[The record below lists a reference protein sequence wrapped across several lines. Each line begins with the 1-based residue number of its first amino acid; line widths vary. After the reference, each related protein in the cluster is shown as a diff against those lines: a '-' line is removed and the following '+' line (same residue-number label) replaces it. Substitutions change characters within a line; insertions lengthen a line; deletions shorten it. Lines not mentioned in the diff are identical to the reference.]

1 MEGQR
6 LLFMSWLPPFVIY
19 GWTVLTTVLL
29 RMEEVIGGLVKRMA
43 ITDPG
48 AVEVIL
54 PEQFEQ
60 SREKCFYLVGELM
73 TTKPFRREAL
83 VAMVRSLWI
92 PAADQSNRSLM
103 TISDLDG
110 GKRFLFSFKRA
121 SDLKW
126 VVGGTPWSFE
136 KALLAVAVTD
146 GKEDPLAV
154 SLHKQLFWIRVR
166 GLPPIYLEDG
176 RVESTGKFIGDA
188 LGEHV
193 RSMRGRGSGGV
204 LGNYLRMRVGID
216 ITKPMQAGINF
227 RPAGDIVSR
236 YYELEYEHL
245 PFFCL
250 FCGLLDHTGGGCPKR
265 MAGEISEPMYSA
277 LLKAERKETWLQA
290 RHKVDREPETVS
302 GTGGWRFGLHPRKQK
317 G

>member
-1 MEGQR
+1 
-6 LLFMSWLPPFVIY
+6 MSWLPPFVIY

-60 SREKCFYLVGELM
+60 SGEKCFYLVGELM

-154 SLHKQLFWIRVR
+154 SLHKQLF
-166 GLPPIYLEDG
+166 
-176 RVESTGKFIGDA
+176 
-188 LGEHV
+188 
-193 RSMRGRGSGGV
+193 
-204 LGNYLRMRVGID
+204 
-216 ITKPMQAGINF
+216 
-227 RPAGDIVSR
+227 
-236 YYELEYEHL
+236 
-245 PFFCL
+245 
-250 FCGLLDHTGGGCPKR
+250 
-265 MAGEISEPMYSA
+265 
-277 LLKAERKETWLQA
+277 
-290 RHKVDREPETVS
+290 
-302 GTGGWRFGLHPRKQK
+302 
-317 G
+317 